1 MLVST
6 LYLTEEYSLVR
17 RDSEDMLL
25 VQIPARK
32 GKDGVLPSPARQE
45 RVPLIKID
53 EVVVLGEVTLTAS
66 AMQLL
71 LERNIEITFLSHYGQ
86 FKGRLSPPFSKNAV
100 LRMAQYRAHLEMV
113 KRCQLARRF
122 VIGKLMNQRTMLQ
135 RYQRRQSDP
144 EMKQVIEQM
153 GTLLH
158 QLAALPLDRTH
169 VAQRLASGD
178 NRIAGTPLEAILGM
192 EGAGSAAYFNCFGK
206 LLSDPRQ
213 WPFPGRVKRPPTD
226 PVNALLS
233 FGYALLTNKVASAVQ
248 LVGFDHFVGYLHSSF
263 YGRPALA
270 LDLVE
275 EFRPIIVDSVV
286 LTLLNKRML
295 TLNDFVVE
303 LGAYRLKDERRKVF
317 FTQFEER
324 LNEEVI
330 HPLFG
335 YTVTYRRCLELQ
347 ARLLAK
353 VLTGEI
359 DEYPPLLVK

>member
-1 MLVST
+1 MPT

-17 RDSEDMLL
+17 RESENMLL

-32 GKDGVLPSPARQE
+32 AGDGVTPAPARNE
-45 RVPLIKID
+45 RIPLIKID
-53 EVVVLGEVTLTAS
+53 EVVVLGEITLTAS
-66 AMQLL
+66 ALHLL
-71 LERNIEITFLSHYGQ
+71 LERDIEITFLGRYGQ
-86 FKGRLSPPFSKNAV
+86 FKGRLSPPFSKNSL
-100 LRMAQYRAHLEMV
+100 LRMAQYRAHQDMA
-113 KRCQLARRF
+113 KRCELARRF
-122 VIGKLMNQRTMLQ
+122 VIGKLTNQRTMLQ
-135 RYQRRQSDP
+135 RYQRRQSDA
-144 EMKQVIEQM
+144 EMRQAIEQIA
-153 GTLLH
+153 TLLR
-158 QLAALPLDRTH
+158 QLAVLPVDQAH
-169 VAQRLASGD
+169 VVRRLASGD
-178 NRIAGTPLEAILGM
+178 NRITSTPLEAILGM
-192 EGAGSAAYFNCFGK
+192 EGAASAAYFNCFGK
-206 LLSDPRQ
+206 LLSDPGQ

-233 FGYALLTNKVASAVQ
+233 FGYSLLTNKIASAVQ

-270 LDLVE
+270 LDLIE

-286 LTLLNKRML
+286 LTMLNKRML
-295 TLNDFVVE
+295 TLPDFMVE

-324 LNEEVI
+324 LNEEVV

-335 YTVTYRRCLELQ
+335 YKVTYRRCLELQ

-359 DEYPPLLVK
+359 DEYPPFLVK